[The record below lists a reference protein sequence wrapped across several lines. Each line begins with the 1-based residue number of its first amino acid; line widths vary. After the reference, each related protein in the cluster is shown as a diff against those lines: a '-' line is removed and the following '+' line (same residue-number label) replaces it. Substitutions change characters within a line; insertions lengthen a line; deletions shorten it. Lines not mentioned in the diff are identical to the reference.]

1 MSVSEA
7 SKTRGAALAA
17 LTALAALRP
26 RLSGPQAAALEAALA
41 VVHEP
46 VHEAMHESAPGQP
59 EHAVALF
66 DAVGDATLALLGP
79 GLLTINLWRPD
90 TREVVRQWSSDPVAY
105 PVGGSKRKGDTPWTR
120 QLLERTEVF
129 VGEGDAALAEVFDDI
144 ATIRALGLRAVVN
157 VPIGERGRCIGTFN
171 YLSPRSAWQADEV
184 ETLRRLADL
193 AAPAV
198 AQCHAR
204 QAGPAREAG

>member
-1 MSVSEA
+1 MSEA
-7 SKTRGAALAA
+7 SNSKDAALAA
-17 LTALAALRP
+17 LAALRQ
-26 RLSGPQAAALEAALA
+26 RLTAKQVAALESALE
-41 VVHEP
+41 VE
-46 VHEAMHESAPGQP
+46 HEAVHRAEHEALHRAAPGQA
-59 EHAVALF
+59 EHTAALF

-90 TREVVRQWSSDPVAY
+90 TREVVRQWSSDPAAY

-204 QAGPAREAG
+204 QTGPARDGG

>member
-1 MSVSEA
+1 MSEA
-7 SKTRGAALAA
+7 SNPQGLALAA
-17 LTALAALRP
+17 LGP
-26 RLSGPQAAALEAALA
+26 RLAPPQAAALQTALA
-41 VVHEP
+41 H
-46 VHEAMHESAPGQP
+46 P
-59 EHAVALF
+59 EHTGALF

-90 TREVVRQWSSDPVAY
+90 SREVVRQWSSDPLAY
-105 PVGGSKRKGDTPWTR
+105 PVGGSKRKGDTPWAR
-120 QLLERTEVF
+120 QLLQRLEVF

-144 ATIRALGLRAVVN
+144 STIRALGLRAVVN

-184 ETLRRLADL
+184 QTLRRLAEL

-204 QAGPAREAG
+204 QAEPARDAG

>member
-1 MSVSEA
+1 MSEA
-7 SKTRGAALAA
+7 SNPQDAALAA
-17 LTALAALRP
+17 LAALRQ
-26 RLSGPQAAALEAALA
+26 RLTAKQAAALESALE
-41 VVHEP
+41 VE
-46 VHEAMHESAPGQP
+46 HEAVHRAEHEALHRAAPGQA
-59 EHAVALF
+59 EQGAALF

-90 TREVVRQWSSDPVAY
+90 TREVVRQWSSDPAAY

-204 QAGPAREAG
+204 QTGPARDGG

>member
-1 MSVSEA
+1 MSEA
-7 SKTRGAALAA
+7 SNRQGLAVAALAA
-17 LTALAALRP
+17 SSAFSALGPGLSPQQSAALRTALA
-26 RLSGPQAAALEAALA
+26 
-41 VVHEP
+41 H
-46 VHEAMHESAPGQP
+46 P
-59 EHAVALF
+59 EHTGALF

-90 TREVVRQWSSDPVAY
+90 SREVVRQWSSDPLAY
-105 PVGGSKRKGDTPWTR
+105 PVGGSKRKGDTPWAR
-120 QLLERTEVF
+120 QLLQRLEIF

-144 ATIRALGLRAVVN
+144 STIRALGLRAVVN

-171 YLSPRSAWQADEV
+171 YLGPRSAWQADEV
-184 ETLRRLADL
+184 ETLRRLAEL

-204 QAGPAREAG
+204 QAERARDAG